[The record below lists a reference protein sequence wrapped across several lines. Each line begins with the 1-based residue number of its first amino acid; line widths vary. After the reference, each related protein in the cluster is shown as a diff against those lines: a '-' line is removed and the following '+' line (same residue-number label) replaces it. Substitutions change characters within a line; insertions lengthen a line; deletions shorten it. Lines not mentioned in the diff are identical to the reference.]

1 MKKNRSLRQLLILI
15 SLSAIVIISCSKE
28 IAPSPSLSLTEI
40 QNADILITENSNWG
54 NWLHFN
60 SVSEFQEYANDLHVL
75 FSDTA
80 LNADSLLD
88 LNDNSIG
95 FYSLRQLYNNT
106 SSVIPANMDST
117 CCAPKV
123 LSEILNK
130 YGIYQIKDTIYRVAK
145 NNIFKINSGDV
156 KLLEDIE
163 DLYSVVD
170 INKEE
175 LPIGVCVI
183 KLFDINTK
191 LEEVIAS
198 KGGYSHSFTQATYL
212 YSKGET
218 YKLVATFELYSVP
231 YYTEFYTSSKF
242 EKKKKG
248 TSKWKLEWAQPLS
261 LSTPTCTFVITNTPF
276 SNGTHVSGNSQS
288 ADGKRVEILDWYWW
302 DPYNPNV
309 TGIDVIGLHSNHTAR
324 RDGITIT
331 ENIYY

>member
-28 IAPSPSLSLTEI
+28 IAPSPSLSFTEI
-40 QNADILITENSNWG
+40 QNADILIKENSNWG

-75 FSDTA
+75 FSDTT

-123 LSEILNK
+123 LSAMLNK

-156 KLLEDIE
+156 SLLNKISDF
-163 DLYSVVD
+163 YNVVN
-170 INKEE
+170 INTQE
-175 LPIGVCVI
+175 LPTGLIII
-183 KLFDINTK
+183 KLFGKSTPLNDVKAAN
-191 LEEVIAS
+191 
-198 KGGYSHSFTQATYL
+198 GGYNIRFTQASYL

-218 YKLVATFELYSVP
+218 FKLVAFFSLYSVP
-231 YYTEFYTSSKF
+231 YYTEFYTKSRF
-242 EKKKKG
+242 EKKKG
-248 TSKWKLEWAQPLS
+248 TSKWLQEWAQPLT
-261 LSTPTCTFVITNTPF
+261 LSSSCTFVVSNTPF
-276 SNGTHVSGNSQS
+276 SNGSKSAGISQS
-288 ADGKRVEILDWYWW
+288 ADGKRIDILDWYWW
-302 DPYNPNV
+302 DTYNPNV

-324 RDGITIT
+324 RDGITVT